1 MNAMNSVKQTK
12 ELLEQVRRQLDEESR
27 AMVEPILREILAVA
41 KPKTVTQIEYRHEPE
56 DQAAIESLRTAL
68 LGQEELA
75 SKLRFKAA
83 RAEDELRRT
92 IASHAEELK
101 NLRSLLTRN
110 CQRETALLRETIAT
124 QEKQLSDLPR
134 RLAKLQGPQLR
145 PDATVD
151 ELLLV
156 VDKMAHQYM
165 QCIIK
170 CICVARAGA
179 KRRQNRQILVRP
191 VVLANT
197 VLATYLNQL
206 ESFDQVDAKKLKR
219 IIEDNSVNALRK
231 LAEELRAE
239 LGVEVDLELNFNGK
253 ELC

>member
-1 MNAMNSVKQTK
+1 MNSVKETK
-12 ELLEQVRRQLDEESR
+12 ELLGRVRRELDEELR
-27 AMVEPILREILAVA
+27 AKVEPILREILDVA
-41 KPKTVTQIEYRHEPE
+41 KPKTVTQIEYRHDPE
-56 DQAAIESLRTAL
+56 DQAAIESLRAAL
-68 LGQEELA
+68 LAQEEQA

-83 RAEDELRRT
+83 AAEDKLRKT
-92 IASHAEELK
+92 IAAQGDELET
-101 NLRSLLTRN
+101 LRSRLKKN
-110 CQRETALLRETIAT
+110 YKGEIASLRETIAEK
-124 QEKQLSDLPR
+124 EKQLRDLPR

-179 KRRQNRQILVRP
+179 KRRQKKQILLRLA
-191 VVLANT
+191 VLANT

-206 ESFDQVDAKKLKR
+206 ESFDQVDGKKLKR
-219 IIEDNSVNALRK
+219 IIDDNSVNALRK
-231 LAEELRAE
+231 LADELRAE
-239 LGVEVDLELNFNGK
+239 LGVEVDLELNLNGR
-253 ELC
+253 EHF